1 MTESRAG
8 WDARAYTRL
17 GEPQLR
23 WASALI
29 GQLELRGDETILDA
43 GCGSGRVTSLL
54 RERVPRGRVIAVD
67 VSTDMLE
74 QARAMLG
81 DDRMEYRHADLETL
95 GLHGVADVVFS
106 AAVFH
111 WVPDHAALFR
121 ALFAALVPGGRLHA
135 QCGGVG
141 NLERILARADD
152 VGARAPFREHLA
164 GFVRTTN
171 FGGALDSEA
180 RLADAGFAEMRC
192 WTTPAPTPFSGR
204 DLFAEF
210 IEKVVLRDHLVRLP
224 SSALRDAYVDALA
237 ELASADDPPWTL
249 DYVRLDLRA
258 IRP

>member
-1 MTESRAG
+1 MTEARAG

-29 GQLELRGDETILDA
+29 DQLELRGDETILDA
-43 GCGSGRVTSLL
+43 GCGSGRVTALL
-54 RERVPRGRVIAVD
+54 RDRVPRGRVIAVD

-74 QARAMLG
+74 QAHAMLG
-81 DDRMEYRHADLETL
+81 DDRMEYRHADLAVL
-95 GLHGVADVVFS
+95 GMHDVADVVFS

-111 WVPDHAALFR
+111 WVSDHAALFR
-121 ALFAALVPGGRLHA
+121 SLFAALVPGGRLHA

-141 NLERILARADD
+141 NLDRILARADD
-152 VGARAPFREHLA
+152 VGSRDPFREHLV

-171 FGGALDSEA
+171 FAGVGESEA

-192 WTTPAPTPFSGR
+192 WTTPAPTAFPGR
-204 DLFAEF
+204 DLYAEF

-224 SSALRDAYVDALA
+224 SSALRHDYVDALA